1 MIDNVTRF
9 ELRFLPSLD
18 QLESDRDDVIDRR
31 SWQENWVADLAQP
44 DQLPLP
50 PVAVEVLLEVAGLGE
65 IRRLYVLPAS

>member
-31 SWQENWVADLAQP
+31 SWQENWVADLSQP

-50 PVAVEVLLEVAGLGE
+50 PVAVEVLLEVVGLGE

>member
-31 SWQENWVADLAQP
+31 SWQENWVADLSQP

-65 IRRLYVLPAS
+65 IRRLHVLPAS